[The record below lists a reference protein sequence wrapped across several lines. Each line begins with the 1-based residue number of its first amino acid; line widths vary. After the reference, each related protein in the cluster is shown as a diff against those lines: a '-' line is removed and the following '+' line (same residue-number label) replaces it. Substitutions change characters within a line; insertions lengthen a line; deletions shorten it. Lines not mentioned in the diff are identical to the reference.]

1 MKLGILFSGGKD
13 SAAALFWA
21 QQQHEPVC
29 LITIDSEN
37 KDSYMFHTDK
47 VQEIPNIA
55 KRIGLPLIFK
65 KTKGEKE
72 TELNDLKSAILEA
85 KNKFKIEG
93 VVSGALASEYQRQ
106 RVDVI
111 CQDLGL
117 ASFAPLWHKD
127 PEQYV
132 RELIDLGF
140 KIKIVRVAAE
150 GLDESWVGKYI
161 DNKFFN
167 KLLELNQKYSVHI
180 AGEGGEYESFVED
193 GPIFSSK

>member
-1 MKLGILFSGGKD
+1 MRLAVLFSGGKD

-37 KDSYMFHTDK
+37 KESYMFHTDK
-47 VQEIPNIA
+47 INEIPKLA
-55 KRIGLPLIFK
+55 KKIKLPLILK

-72 TELNDLKSAILEA
+72 RELNDLKSAILEA
-85 KNKFKIEG
+85 KKKYKIEG

-106 RVDVI
+106 RVDKI
-111 CQDLGL
+111 CQEIGI

-140 KIKIVRVAAE
+140 KIEIVRVASE
-150 GLDESWVGKYI
+150 GLTEDWVGKYL
-161 DNKFFN
+161 DEKFFN
-167 KLLELNQKYSVHI
+167 KLLELNKKYGVHI
-180 AGEGGEYESFVED
+180 AGEGGEYETLIIS
-193 GPIFSSK
+193 GPIFNT